1 MPAQTSIAELES
13 PDKIAHQR
21 REWLVER
28 LGWGLI
34 ALVLAAGLL
43 GALGPGLLGT
53 REATSSDGSLRAKYS
68 LVERYDAPNVL
79 ELWLVA
85 KESSA
90 DRPLEISRSAADRIT
105 IEQII
110 PHPAASS
117 SRADKLALHFRAPA
131 GGGEL
136 KVICRYK
143 HNEFGLLNYE
153 LGLAGHEP
161 LQIRQLVLP

>member
-1 MPAQTSIAELES
+1 MPGPSPIAELDS
-13 PDKIAHQR
+13 PDKLAHHR
-21 REWLVER
+21 REWLIER

-34 ALVLAAGLL
+34 AAILAAGFL

-79 ELWLVA
+79 ELWLSS
-85 KESSA
+85 KQPSA
-90 DRPLEISRSAADRIT
+90 DFRLEISRSAADTIT

-110 PHPAASS
+110 PHPAANS
-117 SRADKLALHFRAPA
+117 SRAGKLVLHFRAQP
-131 GGGEL
+131 GSDEL

-143 HNEFGLLNYE
+143 HNQFGLLNYE
-153 LGLAGHEP
+153 VGLAGHEP
-161 LQIRQLVLP
+161 LPIQQLVLP